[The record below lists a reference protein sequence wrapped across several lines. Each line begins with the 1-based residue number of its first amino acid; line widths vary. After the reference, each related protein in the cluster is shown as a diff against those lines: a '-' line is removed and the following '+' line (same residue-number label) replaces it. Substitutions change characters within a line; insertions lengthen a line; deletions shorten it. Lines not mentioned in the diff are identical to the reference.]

1 VFVVLRYVRGEAED
15 VPRDPIAEPPEPA
28 YVEEQPAA
36 VPRPRVLPYLGVG
49 FLISSTAYMLANLF
63 PVFAVEYAG
72 LTTAQT
78 GLIYLIAPA
87 IVLAGPVFGWL
98 SDNVSRR
105 LVLSVRSVANVGSS
119 VVYLLAP
126 SFAGVMVGRLVDDMG
141 KAAFRPA
148 WGAMMAEVA
157 GFDRRTRARTM
168 GSMSAGEDA
177 GEVAGPIVAG
187 FIWSTWGAPVLLA
200 ARIVLAVVTEVATFV
215 TTRSLERSAI
225 APTRREAR
233 AHSSPRAVAA
243 PGESGAP

>member
-1 VFVVLRYVRGEAED
+1 VLVVLRYVREAAEELA
-15 VPRDPIAEPPEPA
+15 PDPVAEQAEVRSTAEPP
-28 YVEEQPAA
+28 AA
-36 VPRPRVLPYLGVG
+36 ARRPRLLPFMGVG

-63 PVFAVEYAG
+63 PVFAVEYGG

-87 IVLAGPVFGWL
+87 VVLTGPVFGWL
-98 SDNVSRR
+98 SDNVSRK

-119 VVYLLAP
+119 AVYLLAP
-126 SFAGVMVGRLVDDMG
+126 SFAGVAVGRLVDDMG

-177 GEVAGPIVAG
+177 GEIAGPILAG
-187 FIWSTWGAPVLLA
+187 FLWSTWG
-200 ARIVLAVVTEVATFV
+200 
-215 TTRSLERSAI
+215 
-225 APTRREAR
+225 
-233 AHSSPRAVAA
+233 PRARPPSRPAPA
-243 PGESGAP
+243 PGENAPL